1 MPQALQI
8 TRHRPGGV
16 NHHIVVAH
24 HVVKRPEYLGLRR
37 QLLVMRPIA
46 LGSLFEPIRTLA
58 GNLAA
63 IIFGYPVISECFFQ
77 SSQRQLGVSHHHFTR
92 MLSRI
97 EGFHVDVYKAHIRVL
112 ELGVGSGSEV
122 RVASTHPDHHI
133 RFICQMV
140 CAISAGR
147 ADAPDGA
154 FMVIVDGAF
163 TGLGIGYRN
172 PGSARQIA

>member
-1 MPQALQI
+1 MG
-8 TRHRPGGV
+8 TVTFGG
-16 NHHIVVAH
+16 
-24 HVVKRPEYLGLRR
+24 
-37 QLLVMRPIA
+37 
-46 LGSLFEPIRTLA
+46 LFKPVFALA
-58 GNLAA
+58 GNLADV
-63 IIFGYPVISECFFQ
+63 IFGYPVIPECLFQ

-133 RFICQMV
+133 CFIRQMV
-140 CAISAGR
+140 CAIGTGR
-147 ADAPDGA
+147 ADAPYGA

-163 TGLGIGYRN
+163 TGLGIGHRN